1 MSGAA
6 SLSQT
11 IRHCVARDGSR
22 VAYAVAGDGAG
33 WLVNAWCGLS
43 HLEMDWMNPL
53 WGHYQAEFASGRRYL
68 RYDGR
73 GCGLS
78 DHDSE
83 QLDFASRL
91 EELELVLDAAGA
103 KRVSLYGF
111 AYGGALAVAF
121 AAKRPERVERLVL
134 CCPLAWSKALDDS
147 AFAAKTRLAASLT
160 GQGLE
165 RGRMALV
172 SSEIVST
179 QSRPQTDYAHR
190 LLREGT
196 SPAAL
201 ARIAEDNTRVDVR
214 PVAAQVACPTLIFH
228 ITDNPVFRAER
239 SQWLAAA
246 IPGAR
251 LVLLQSASI
260 HLQPEEPAW
269 QLFAA
274 EMRAFL
280 GRDAIHALPHDL
292 TARELQVL
300 ELVARGHPDEHIGA
314 ALGVSRSTVRNH
326 LSSIFAKL
334 GVSRRAQAIVVAHE
348 AGLGRDTP
356 A

>member
-1 MSGAA
+1 MSVAA
-6 SLSQT
+6 PPTQE
-11 IRHCVARDGSR
+11 IRYCVARDGSR
-22 VAYAVAGDGAG
+22 LAYAVTGDGED
-33 WLVNAWCGLS
+33 WLVNAWCGIS
-43 HLEMDWMNPL
+43 HLEMDWLNPL
-53 WGHYQAEFASGRRYL
+53 WGHYQREFAAGRRYL

-78 DHDSE
+78 EHDSTE
-83 QLDFASRL
+83 LDFASRL
-91 EELELVLDAAGA
+91 EELEVVLDAAGA
-103 KRVSLYGF
+103 KRASLYGF

-121 AAKRPERVERLVL
+121 AVRHPQRVERLVL
-134 CCPLAWSKALDDS
+134 CCPLAWSKALDD
-147 AFAAKTRLAASLT
+147 APFAEKTRLAASLT

-201 ARIAEDNTRVDVR
+201 ARIAEDNTRVDIR
-214 PVAAQVACPTLIFH
+214 PIAARVGCPTLIFH

-251 LVLLQSASI
+251 LVLLKSASI

-269 QLFAA
+269 ALFRQEMRGFLRRDPATPLPPDLTLRELEVLERVALGHDDERIAA
-274 EMRAFL
+274 E
-280 GRDAIHALPHDL
+280 
-292 TARELQVL
+292 
-300 ELVARGHPDEHIGA
+300 
-314 ALGVSRSTVRNH
+314 LGVSRSTVRNH
-326 LSSIFAKL
+326 LASLFAKL
-334 GVSRRAQAIVVAHE
+334 GVSRRAQAIVLAHE
-348 AGLGRDTP
+348 SGLGRGSP
-356 A
+356 